1 MNPDSEA
8 AKAVREEERR
18 KAAHAKVQNLRMTPG
33 KVPPKVM
40 VGADGWAR
48 PVRSLD
54 RGRGG
59 RGGWRARRAAEMREV
74 R

>member
-18 KAAHAKVQNLRMTPG
+18 KAEHAKVQNLMMTRG

-40 VGADGWAR
+40 V
-48 PVRSLD
+48 
-54 RGRGG
+54 
-59 RGGWRARRAAEMREV
+59 
-74 R
+74 